1 MNIEVLQRG
10 AKTTARPAKA
20 ETWWHGAVIY
30 QIYPR
35 SFFDSNGDGIGD
47 LPGITA
53 HLDHIAE
60 LGADAVWIAPFFRS
74 PMKDFGYDVTDH
86 CDVDPMFGTLDD
98 FDVLVARAHE
108 LGLRI
113 IVDQVWSHTA
123 DDHPWFADSRTSRDA
138 KKSDWYVWAD
148 ARPDGTPPNNWLSVF
163 GGVAWTWE
171 PRRRQYYLHHFL
183 SSQPQLNLY
192 NRDVE
197 QALFDVG
204 KFWID
209 RGVDG
214 FRLDA
219 VDFMFHDR
227 RLRDNPARLPSGVM
241 PLRPFGMQRH
251 MFDMLQPDMFAF
263 MTRLNTFLRA
273 YPDMMTLAEVSSEP
287 GAYRRCAEYTDRRA
301 HHLDMA
307 YSLALMKEALTADR
321 LTKVL
326 TEMHDAIENGCVC
339 WAFSNHDVVRA
350 VSRWG
355 HPEQHH
361 RIALTLIA
369 LLITLPGAACLY
381 QGEELG
387 LTEAT
392 LTHADMRDP
401 YGINFYPAF
410 VGRDGARTPMPWQA
424 HARFAGFTT
433 SQTPWL
439 PVPPEH
445 AERAVDVQRGDQT
458 SLLHSHRRLLHWRRH
473 HPALRDGGFRLM
485 DLPEPLFGFER
496 YVKGAGGGEA
506 LIAVFNLHDAPT
518 LLARDLLPARARIAD
533 LNDFPF
539 ETTSDSYVLPPYG
552 AIFAHLDAVPS

>member
-227 RLRDNPARLPSGVM
+227 RLRDNPARKS
-241 PLRPFGMQRH
+241 
-251 MFDMLQPDMFAF
+251 
-263 MTRLNTFLRA
+263 
-273 YPDMMTLAEVSSEP
+273 
-287 GAYRRCAEYTDRRA
+287 
-301 HHLDMA
+301 
-307 YSLALMKEALTADR
+307 
-321 LTKVL
+321 
-326 TEMHDAIENGCVC
+326 
-339 WAFSNHDVVRA
+339 VV
-350 VSRWG
+350 
-355 HPEQHH
+355 
-361 RIALTLIA
+361 
-369 LLITLPGAACLY
+369 
-381 QGEELG
+381 
-387 LTEAT
+387 
-392 LTHADMRDP
+392 
-401 YGINFYPAF
+401 
-410 VGRDGARTPMPWQA
+410 
-424 HARFAGFTT
+424 
-433 SQTPWL
+433 
-439 PVPPEH
+439 
-445 AERAVDVQRGDQT
+445 
-458 SLLHSHRRLLHWRRH
+458 
-473 HPALRDGGFRLM
+473 
-485 DLPEPLFGFER
+485 
-496 YVKGAGGGEA
+496 
-506 LIAVFNLHDAPT
+506 
-518 LLARDLLPARARIAD
+518 
-533 LNDFPF
+533 
-539 ETTSDSYVLPPYG
+539 
-552 AIFAHLDAVPS
+552 

>member
-1 MNIEVLQRG
+1 MNIEVLQRE
-10 AKTTARPAKA
+10 AKIKTQPAKA
-20 ETWWHGAVIY
+20 DAWWHGAVIY

-60 LGADAVWIAPFFRS
+60 LGVDAIWISPFFRS
-74 PMKDFGYDVTDH
+74 PMKDFGYDVSDY

-98 FDVLVARAHE
+98 FDKLTARAHQ
-108 LGLRI
+108 LGLRVV
-113 IVDQVWSHTA
+113 VDQVWSHTA
-123 DDHPWFADSRTSRDA
+123 DDHPWFADSRTSRTSEKA
-138 KKSDWYVWAD
+138 DWYVWAD
-148 ARPDGTPPNNWLSVF
+148 PSPDGSPPNNWLSVF

-192 NRDVE
+192 NPDVE
-197 QALFDVG
+197 RALFEIG

-227 RLRDNPARLPSGVM
+227 RLRNNPARLPSGVP

-251 MFDMLQPDMFAF
+251 MFDMMQRDMFPF
-263 MTRLNTFLRA
+263 MTRLNKFLQA
-273 YPDMMTLAEVSSEP
+273 TPHVMTLAEISSEP
-287 GAYRRCAEYTDRRA
+287 GAYKRCADYTDRKSQRFS
-301 HHLDMA
+301 MA

-326 TEMHDAIENGCVC
+326 TEMHDAIEHGCVC

-350 VSRWG
+350 VTRWG
-355 HPEQHH
+355 HPEHHH
-361 RIALTLIA
+361 RIAVALIG

-387 LTEAT
+387 LTEAKVS
-392 LTHADMRDP
+392 HADMRDP
-401 YGINFYPAF
+401 YGITFYPAF
-410 VGRDGARTPMPWQA
+410 LGRDGARTPMPWQSD
-424 HARFAGFTT
+424 ARFAGFTA
-433 SQTPWL
+433 SQMPWL

-445 AERAVDVQRGDQT
+445 AAQAVDVQRADPA
-458 SLLHSHRRLLHWRRH
+458 SLFHAHRRLLEWRQKI
-473 HPALRDGGFRLM
+473 PPLRDGGFRLLN
-485 DLPEPLFGFER
+485 LPEPLFGFER
-496 YVKGAGGGEA
+496 YVKNKNGET
-506 LIAVFNLHDAPT
+506 LIAVFNLHDTSTA
-518 LLARDLLPARARIAD
+518 LARDLLPAQAQIVE
-533 LNDFPF
+533 LTDFPT

-552 AIFAHLDAVPS
+552 PIFARLNANRA